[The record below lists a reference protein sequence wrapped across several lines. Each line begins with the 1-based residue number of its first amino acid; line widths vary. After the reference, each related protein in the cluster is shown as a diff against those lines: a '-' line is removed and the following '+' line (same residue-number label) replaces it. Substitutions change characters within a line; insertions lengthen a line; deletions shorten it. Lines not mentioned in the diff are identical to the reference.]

1 MLLRQLGEV
10 AGDDV
15 PAGVKLKANSGE
27 EASQPVVGPDLD
39 GEGHV
44 RLFLEFDLQISAHAD
59 GVLASGSAH
68 ARPSAQL
75 PIDVSGNFPAHFSA
89 E

>member
-15 PAGVKLKANSGE
+15 PAGIKLKANSGE

-44 RLFLEFDLQISAHAD
+44 RLFLEFDLQISAQAD
-59 GVLASGSAH
+59 GGPRFRVCARETLRSAPH
-68 ARPSAQL
+68 RRERKC
-75 PIDVSGNFPAHFSA
+75 FRA
-89 E
+89 ESL